1 MAEDSRKE
9 IMDSET
15 EERAELEAA
24 ADTVHEEKT
33 EDINEVNSRFPYI
46 IPLTKTYDLDGKKIS
61 ELDLSGLE
69 DLTTTDGE
77 YIERVMAKMN
87 HHPINKF
94 ADTTYAKHI
103 AMRVTGLPVEF
114 FNALKWK
121 DMKHIIDRITVYFL
135 Y

>member
-1 MAEDSRKE
+1 M
-9 IMDSET
+9 
-15 EERAELEAA
+15 
-24 ADTVHEEKT
+24 
-33 EDINEVNSRFPYI
+33 NSRFPYI
-46 IPLTKTYDLDGKKIS
+46 IPLTKTYDLDGKKVS

-69 DLTTTDGE
+69 DLTTTDAE

-114 FNALKWK
+114 FNALKWR
-121 DMKHIIDRITVYFL
+121 DMRHIIARITVYFL
-135 Y
+135 

>member
-15 EERAELEAA
+15 EERAGLEAA
-24 ADTVHEEKT
+24 ADTIHEEKT

-46 IPLTKTYDLDGKKIS
+46 IPLTKTYDLDGKKVS

-69 DLTTTDGE
+69 DLTTTDAE

-114 FNALKWK
+114 FNALKWR
-121 DMKHIIDRITVYFL
+121 DMRHIIARITVYFL